1 MAAGICSSL
10 VAPEMKTKSF
20 NKQKNHKTGLVGT
33 VTNGFMTHRQP
44 YSGVHRIWKTQAQL
58 QYKNQPHLGNSCF
71 EPVLS

>member
-20 NKQKNHKTGLVGT
+20 NKTGLVGT

-44 YSGVHRIWKTQAQL
+44 YSGVHRIWKTQAQI
-58 QYKNQPHLGNSCF
+58 QYKNQPHLGNSYF